1 MYDTLADVYAFLV
14 PEDLLTPQGAAAA
27 FASVVEGVPPGSRLL
42 DCACGTG
49 ELAVGL
55 ALAGFDVA
63 ASDASTG
70 MVARTR
76 ALAARHGVLV
86 EVRERRWEA
95 LPADGAAAVVLCV
108 GNSLVHAPGRDA
120 RRAALAAM
128 AGALAPGGRLA
139 VTSRGWEALR
149 AARPRLEIGDRL
161 VERGGVRALVVR
173 NWTIPERW
181 EDEHGMD
188 VAVAVLA
195 GDGTVVTSAERLR
208 LWPFRHQQLVEDLV
222 AVGLE
227 VVSDGWAVDAGR
239 YLVTARRVV

>member
-1 MYDTLADVYAFLV
+1 VYDTLADVYAFLV
-14 PEDLLTPQGAAAA
+14 PDELLTPEGSAAA
-27 FASVVEGVPPGSRLL
+27 FAPVLEGVPPGARVL

-70 MVARTR
+70 MVARTH
-76 ALAARHGVLV
+76 ALAARHGVSV
-86 EVRERRWEA
+86 DVAQRRWDA
-95 LPADGAAAVVLCV
+95 LEPSGDAAVVLCV

-120 RRAALAAM
+120 RRTALAAM

-149 AARPRLEIGDRL
+149 AARPGLEIGDRL
-161 VERGGVRALVVR
+161 VERNGVRALIVR
-173 NWTIPERW
+173 NWAIPEHW

-208 LWPFRHQQLVEDLV
+208 LWPFRHEELLEDL
-222 AVGLE
+222 AAAGLE
-227 VVSDGWAVDAGR
+227 VVSDGFAVDAGR
-239 YLVTARRVV
+239 YLVTARRV